1 MRISLKKPIFLIFIV
16 LIIGLVILGSYFFVK
31 NPLSGR
37 RNSVTPERPT
47 SSFLNLNCGRPLFPR
62 AENTYKKEG
71 NRYVVEPAKCCGD
84 LAFVSVNA
92 IATVSEIYET
102 ETISKVYEVEEV
114 KGDLSRRN
122 ILIQVEIPHGSLIFR
137 TDIFNEELIGAEKK
151 PESGFR
157 CVSPGPCVSGELSR
171 DIDGSIIS
179 TIPVEAGSQS
189 SDKPN
194 RYEASLYIDDNR
206 EIEKLEIKQKH
217 QIETGTLAR
226 KLKLAEEGDCLK
238 LFGNIYNY
246 NNYLSSNR
254 EEGLD
259 YRVFDTRGGDP
270 ALNGVYPQVIVARN
284 DLDEPQGFFYDLSFI
299 SVLPFEVEW
308 KDRGFVIKAE
318 REVSDFC
325 ENWHSLGEQRPPYDE
340 VNFKVDF
347 NKQTNNLEIEE
358 EIIKSYRPC
367 Q

>member
-92 IATVSEIYET
+92 VSSVSDVYET
-102 ETISKVYEVEEV
+102 ETISEVYEIEEA

-122 ILIQVEIPHGSLIFR
+122 ILIQVEIPHGRLIFR
-137 TDIFNEELIGAEKK
+137 TDIFNEKLIGAEKK

-157 CVSPGPCVSGELSR
+157 CVSPGLR
-171 DIDGSIIS
+171 IIDSSIIS

-189 SDKPN
+189 INKPN
-194 RYEASLYIDDNR
+194 RYEVSLYVDDNH
-206 EIEKLEIKQKH
+206 EIVNIEKLEIKKLPDNSQKH
-217 QIETGTLAR
+217 QIQTETLAR
-226 KLKLAEEGDCLK
+226 KLKLAEGGDCLG
-238 LFGNIYNY
+238 LFGYIYNY
-246 NNYLSSNR
+246 NNYSSFDR
-254 EEGLD
+254 EGGLD

-270 ALNGVYPQVIVARN
+270 GANGVSPQVTVVRN

-299 SVLPFEVEW
+299 DIVPFEVEW
-308 KDRGFVIKAE
+308 KDKGFVIKAK
-318 REVSDFC
+318 RESDDLC
-325 ENWHSLGEQRPPYDE
+325 ENWYTFQRHPYDE
-340 VNFKVDF
+340 VYFKVNF

-358 EIIKSYRPC
+358 EIIGSYRPC